1 MNSLQ
6 LVAYG
11 FWGQN
16 STQHLSGIS
25 VISLENVVDMSN
37 LTMSIFRLSAGS

>member
-6 LVAYG
+6 LAYD
-11 FWGQN
+11 FCGQN

-37 LTMSIFRLSAGS
+37 LTMSIFRVSTGS